1 VTDQPD
7 LFTQMDQAADLM
19 RRENPYAGKADMALL
34 FRDIQKSVMPELT
47 TEQYQDAFDD
57 WLLHDLARW
66 ERRIAKVWDNI
77 DAFAKANP
85 LSEPFRCVCGAVLHN
100 PGDSAVMAEHAPH
113 VQAAR
118 RR

>member
-1 VTDQPD
+1 
-7 LFTQMDQAADLM
+7 
-19 RRENPYAGKADMALL
+19 MALL

-47 TEQYQDAFDD
+47 TERYEDAFDD
-57 WLLHDLARW
+57 WLLHDLARR
-66 ERRIAKVWDNI
+66 ERRVAKVWDNI

-85 LSEPFRCVCGAVLHN
+85 LSEPFVVCGAVLHD
-100 PGDSAVMAEHAPH
+100 PGDSAVMAKHAPH

>member
-1 VTDQPD
+1 VIRRFIHGNLRDLWIREDRPVTDQTD

-19 RRENPYAGKADMALL
+19 RRENPYGGKADMVLL

-66 ERRIAKVWDNI
+66 ERRIPRYGTTSTHSRK
-77 DAFAKANP
+77 P
-85 LSEPFRCVCGAVLHN
+85 TR
-100 PGDSAVMAEHAPH
+100 
-113 VQAAR
+113 
-118 RR
+118 

>member
-1 VTDQPD
+1 
-7 LFTQMDQAADLM
+7 M
-19 RRENPYAGKADMALL
+19 RGTNPYAGKADTARLL
-34 FRDIQKSVMPELT
+34 RGIQLATMPDLS

-85 LSEPFRCVCGAVLHN
+85 PSEPFRCVCGAVLDN
-100 PGDSAVMAEHAPH
+100 PADPAVMAEHAPD

>member
-1 VTDQPD
+1 
-7 LFTQMDQAADLM
+7 
-19 RRENPYAGKADMALL
+19 MALL

-47 TEQYQDAFDD
+47 TERYQDAFDD

-85 LSEPFRCVCGAVLHN
+85 LSEPFRCVCGAVLHD